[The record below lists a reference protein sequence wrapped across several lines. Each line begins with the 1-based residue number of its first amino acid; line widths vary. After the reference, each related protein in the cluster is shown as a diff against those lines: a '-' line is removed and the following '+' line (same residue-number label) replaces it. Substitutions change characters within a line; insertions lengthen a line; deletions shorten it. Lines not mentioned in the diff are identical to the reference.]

1 MISIPM
7 LKVTGDAIIKP
18 FFKIFE
24 NCLKCGIFPD
34 DWKKGNIEP
43 IFKKG
48 NKQDIKKHRPVSL
61 LPICTKIFKRII
73 YDNMLKYFLDNILI
87 SPKDSEFRQD
97 NSCIN

>member
-1 MISIPM
+1 MISILI
-7 LKVTGDAIIKP
+7 LKMSGVAIIEP
-18 FFKIFE
+18 LFKTFE
-24 NCLKCGIFPD
+24 NCLKCGILPD